1 MYNKGNDVYLS
12 KTLTWILRHGA
23 HKEGFTISSDGYV
36 PVSQILAYKQLKG
49 KFNVNDIIKVVE
61 NNNKQRFTLIKSDS
75 GELKIKANQGHSI
88 GVVKE
93 LDLTPITDCCGVENV
108 IHGTYLRNWDKIKR
122 EGLSR
127 MTREHIHFTESI
139 DKNKC
144 ISGVRGNVE
153 ILIYIDLKKA
163 LDSGFKFYLSPN
175 KVILSP
181 GDINGLIS
189 SEFFFKVVNIIE
201 NINLSY

>member
-12 KTLTWILRHGA
+12 KTLSWILRHGA

-49 KFNVNDIIKVVE
+49 N
-61 NNNKQRFTLIKSDS
+61 DS

-93 LDLTPITDCCGVENV
+93 LDLTPIADYCGVENV

-181 GDINGLIS
+181 GDINGIIS

-201 NINLSY
+201 SKIIHS